1 MISLFLVFPKYL
13 CRSFWTLVFKNCLS
27 RMLHQNY
34 AALYCVLSIL
44 NWTSSVKILWFIC
57 DYLLKTLS
65 HFSTGG
71 QHYVT
76 NPRRCWS
83 KCYWELITLLSQ
95 LWSRYIDINPFL
107 SWCARTENIIPG
119 DFCEVCQGGV
129 LRVSFVLLGA
139 FYLFLEMKGNR
150 LILSSFRGNIFSEEW
165 NFQHILST
173 HINE

>member
-13 CRSFWTLVFKNCLS
+13 CRSFWTLVFKKLS
-27 RMLHQNY
+27 FQY
-34 AALYCVLSIL
+34 AAPKLCCAIL
-44 NWTSSVKILWFIC
+44 CIVYFKLNVFSKDTLV
-57 DYLLKTLS
+57 YMRHLLKTSS

-95 LWSRYIDINPFL
+95 LWSRYIDINQFL

-119 DFCEVCQGGV
+119 DFLWGMSRGV

-139 FYLFLEMKGNR
+139 FYFLFLEMKGNR
-150 LILSSFRGNIFSEEW
+150 LILSLFRGNISVEEW
-165 NFQHILST
+165 NF
-173 HINE
+173 

>member
-1 MISLFLVFPKYL
+1 
-13 CRSFWTLVFKNCLS
+13 
-27 RMLHQNY
+27 MLRY
-34 AALYCVLSIL
+34 ICCVLSIL

-95 LWSRYIDINPFL
+95 LWSRYIDINQFL

-119 DFCEVCQGGV
+119 DFLWGMSGGSV
-129 LRVSFVLLGA
+129 NGQFCLIRSLLLFIFGDERKSVDPIIVSREYFRWGMKFPTHFV
-139 FYLFLEMKGNR
+139 YSYK
-150 LILSSFRGNIFSEEW
+150 
-165 NFQHILST
+165 
-173 HINE
+173 